1 MSQPIMAGSNLS
13 GGVSPSPDD
22 GISRNRFFYIGGIS
36 MKDFVFRFFG
46 SNGAGNECILSG
58 PSLSDCLEYFNE
70 TRPGCEIREIE
81 AR

>member
-1 MSQPIMAGSNLS
+1 
-13 GGVSPSPDD
+13 
-22 GISRNRFFYIGGIS
+22 
-36 MKDFVFRFFG
+36 MKDFVFRFFD